1 MTRPD
6 CSSGLVAR
14 SRRDPLTRDERV
26 RLDAHVTT
34 CPSCRLEQRIGAD
47 FDAIGGVRPGDD
59 VLDARL
65 ADAIV
70 QGCSGRAHRR
80 GPPPRWV
87 WASVA
92 AACLLAAA
100 GAGAGLSLGHR
111 RASGPQQ
118 GPAQLAGAEGAFG
131 PSLPSP
137 PPAVAEAP
145 APAVG
150 TIVPMPLVSREAE
163 ASAAAPPRVPRPSRA
178 QQLRAEARSEPTEIE
193 TASSLFESANGER
206 RKNHVTSAISLYDQL
221 QRRYPKSEEARISRV
236 SLGRLLLE
244 RGIWSEALSQLD
256 AYLASGDGG
265 TLVPE
270 ALFGRARALEALGQ
284 TADARAA
291 WNRLLLTFPDS
302 VYARPARQRL
312 DASH

>member
-6 CSSGLVAR
+6 CSSALVAR
-14 SRRDPLTRDERV
+14 SRRDPLTRDERA
-26 RLDAHVTT
+26 RLDAHVAT
-34 CPSCRLEQRIGAD
+34 CASCRLEQRIGAD

-70 QGCSGRAHRR
+70 QGCSGRAPRR
-80 GPPPRWV
+80 GPPRWV
-87 WASVA
+87 WASAA
-92 AACLLAAA
+92 AACLLLAA
-100 GAGAGLSLGHR
+100 GAGAGLSLRHR
-111 RASGPQQ
+111 GASEQVPPHVAGTESAPGPR
-118 GPAQLAGAEGAFG
+118 PSAPPSTVAQ
-131 PSLPSP
+131 
-137 PPAVAEAP
+137 AP
-145 APAVG
+145 AAAAV
-150 TIVPMPLVSREAE
+150 TVAPVPLVSRGAE
-163 ASAAAPPRVPRPSRA
+163 ASPAAPPGVTRA
-178 QQLRAEARSEPTEIE
+178 SAARQPRAEARSEPTEAE

-206 RKNHVTSAISLYDQL
+206 RKNHVTAAISLYDQL

-265 TLVPE
+265 TLAPE

-284 TADARAA
+284 TADARAT
-291 WNRLLLTFPDS
+291 WNRLLTTFPDS